1 LVAKV
6 TKVFTCKIRAKKLS
20 NYKSQA
26 SITGATKVLELTSK
40 MKIQKEKEGNE
51 RKEEDFGVTIT
62 LSLVALIGKNQM
74 HISLFIMICQEQ
86 LKTLNPT
93 PFFTHSFSLCNFH
106 NFAF

>member
-1 LVAKV
+1 MVVKV
-6 TKVFTCKIRAKKLS
+6 TKVYIAKIRVKKLS

-62 LSLVALIGKNQM
+62 LLLVALIGNNQKPKAY
-74 HISLFIMICQEQ
+74 S
-86 LKTLNPT
+86 
-93 PFFTHSFSLCNFH
+93 S
-106 NFAF
+106 